1 MPITIE
7 IPSPLRVH
15 SRGNAI
21 ATIDTAQHRCPS
33 VREALGALA
42 AQYPRVVDSV
52 ITEQGE
58 LRPHVNVFV
67 DNENTRYTAGLLT
80 PVPETSTITILAAIS
95 GG

>member
-1 MPITIE
+1 MPITFE

-15 SRGNAI
+15 SRGNAT
-21 ATIDTAQHRCPS
+21 ATIDSGMSSCPS
-33 VREALGALA
+33 VRDALGALA
-42 AQYPRVVDSV
+42 TQYPRVVDSV

-67 DNENTRYTAGLLT
+67 DGENTRYTDGLHT
-80 PVPETSTITILAAIS
+80 PVRDSSTIIILAAIS

>member
-15 SRGNAI
+15 SRGSAVV
-21 ATIDTAQHRCPS
+21 TLDTSDTPYPS
-33 VREALGALA
+33 LGDALGALA
-42 AQYPRVVDSV
+42 TQYPRVVDSV

-67 DNENTRYTAGLLT
+67 DGENSRYASGLAT
-80 PVPETSTITILAAIS
+80 PISDTTTITILAAIS

>member
-15 SRGNAI
+15 SHGNAI
-21 ATIDTAQHRCPS
+21 ATIDTAQRPCPS

-42 AQYPRVVDSV
+42 TQYPRVVDSV
-52 ITEQGE
+52 ITEQGD

-67 DNENTRYTAGLLT
+67 DNENTRYTDGLRT
-80 PVPETSTITILAAIS
+80 PVKDSSTITILAAIS